1 MKQVVANDHAF
12 DLEYAS
18 QARERFGGGLRQVLA
33 LRLKNTDYSSVK
45 EAFTGLTSLK
55 VIDGEKVYDHSD
67 FSLLGEITDK
77 MDGQYQ
83 VKIGKGLTTEEE
95 LQKSLEE
102 EQARMAAV
110 SGRVIQS
117 DEDAL
122 AVRQQIEQMYV
133 TSAATDTEKIL
144 SINLCP
150 DWAPGDH
157 KAGEVYKTDK
167 LGIRQIW
174 ECFQAYNNAEFPGL
188 IPTDPSWYTF
198 NRPFH
203 GTTPETAMDWVPVYP
218 GAGSHSTYKPGE
230 HMRYTDGFIYKCVSE
245 TTYSPEEYADA
256 WEKVEE

>member
-1 MKQVVANDHAF
+1 MRQVVANGQTF
-12 DLEYAS
+12 DLKYAS
-18 QARERFGGGLRQVLA
+18 QARERFGGTLRSVLT
-33 LRLKNTDYSSVK
+33 LTLEGTDYSAVK
-45 EAFTGLTSLK
+45 SAFTGLASL
-55 VIDGEKVYDHSD
+55 VIKDGAAEHDHSGYT
-67 FSLLGEITDK
+67 LLGEITDK

-117 DEDAL
+117 DDDARV
-122 AVRQQIEQMYV
+122 VRQQIEQMYV

-174 ECFQAYNNAEFPGL
+174 ESIQAYNNEVYPNL
-188 IPTDPSWYTF
+188 TPTDPSWHTF

-203 GTTPETAMDWVPVYP
+203 GTTPETAMDYVAPT
-218 GAGSHSTYKPGE
+218 GAHDIYRAGE
-230 HMRYTDGFIYKCVSE
+230 YMRFTDGFIHKSLKD
-245 TTYSPEEYADA
+245 TNFSPEEQPDA
-256 WEKVEE
+256 WEKVTE

>member
-33 LRLKNTDYSSVK
+33 LRLKNTDYSAVK

-117 DEDAL
+117 DDDARV
-122 AVRQQIEQMYV
+122 VRQQIEQMYV

-203 GTTPETAMDWVPVYP
+203 GTTPETAMDYVAPTGAHDVYR
-218 GAGSHSTYKPGE
+218 AGEY
-230 HMRYTDGFIYKCVSE
+230 MRYTDGFIYKCLSD
-245 TTYSPEEYADA
+245 TNFSPEEQPDA